1 MAEGSLREPHYI
13 VAANTIIPTTRP
25 ARDKYTLPRPIF
37 RHTGAPMQVTPAI
50 HALRH
55 PFQVPV
61 APGIALDRFVYS
73 YLIAGETI
81 TLIDTGVAGCETRIF
96 EYIQSIGRDPS
107 EISLIIL
114 THSHPDHIGAARAIR
129 EATGCSVAAHPAER
143 AWIEDVERQ
152 NRERP
157 VPGFAGL
164 VGGPVPLDFE
174 LDGGVTIDI
183 DGTGEYE
190 IEVMHTPGHS
200 AGSISL
206 FLPGNGAL
214 FSGDVVPVA
223 GDLPV
228 YDDVVG
234 SVRSIRLLRGYG
246 VSASSF
252 QRGTN
257 PGTKK
262 PHTGRWTLH
271 LNISGRSMQP
281 LSLLPAT
288 ARLILWNSPEKQSQH
303 SGFPRRRS
311 TRYLP
316 GPLQQT
322 SGPGT
327 KTLCGVPS
335 NNDAG
340 DGRQIPHQLI
350 RWILPSTVTF
360 TGWGSDPT

>member
-1 MAEGSLREPHYI
+1 
-13 VAANTIIPTTRP
+13 
-25 ARDKYTLPRPIF
+25 
-37 RHTGAPMQVTPAI
+37 MQVTPAI

-73 YLIAGETI
+73 YLLAGETI

-96 EYIQSIGRDPS
+96 EYIQSIDRDPS

-157 VPGFAGL
+157 VPGFATL

-190 IEVMHTPGHS
+190 LEVMHTPGHS
-200 AGSISL
+200 AGSVSL
-206 FLPGNGAL
+206 FLPGQGAL
-214 FSGDVVPVA
+214 FSGDVIPVA

-228 YDDVVG
+228 YDDAVG
-234 SVRSIRLLRGYG
+234 SVRSIRLLQAVRSVRVLLSAWDEPRYG
-246 VSASSF
+246 DGAYEQMDLALEYLRKIHAAVIAS
-252 QRGTN
+252 
-257 PGTKK
+257 
-262 PHTGRWTLH
+262 
-271 LNISGRSMQP
+271 
-281 LSLLPAT
+281 
-288 ARLILWNSPEKQSQH
+288 
-303 SGFPRRRS
+303 
-311 TRYLP
+311 
-316 GPLQQT
+316 
-322 SGPGT
+322 
-327 KTLCGVPS
+327 
-335 NNDAG
+335 AG
-340 DGRQIPHQLI
+340 D
-350 RWILPSTVTF
+350 
-360 TGWGSDPT
+360 SDPDPMELTRKTVAALGLPPQAVNPLLARTFAANLRARNENL